1 MGIFKNMGQFA
12 PQYKDDFFPKKGTP
26 AYEGKMEL
34 RRINREN
41 KKMIKYY
48 EEKRKQLDSNNC

>member
-12 PQYKDDFFPKKGTP
+12 RNIKDDFFPKKGTP

-34 RRINREN
+34 RRINRRKEN
-41 KKMIKYY
+41 NWIQMVLIITPP
-48 EEKRKQLDSNNC
+48 